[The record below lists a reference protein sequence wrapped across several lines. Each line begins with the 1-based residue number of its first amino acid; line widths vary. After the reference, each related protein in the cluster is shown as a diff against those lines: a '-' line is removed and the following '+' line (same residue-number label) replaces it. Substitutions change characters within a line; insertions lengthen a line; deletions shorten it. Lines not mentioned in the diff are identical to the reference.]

1 MDLLI
6 SIYHLS
12 LIVLGFGALI
22 FIHELGHFVAAKWA
36 GIRTEAFA
44 VGMGP
49 VAVAWR
55 KGIGLRFGSTSK
67 EYEKR
72 VVQAVERDRETSVSV
87 KEKNSE
93 IKMEDAYRVGDRIG
107 LGETEYSLRWLP
119 IGGFVKMLGQED
131 ANPNYVSNDPRS
143 YQNCPIS
150 KRMVVVSAGV
160 IMNILLAIVLFVV
173 AFMVGVRFE
182 APIVGDV
189 GDNMPAGRTVAD
201 NASQLG
207 ITEPG
212 LMPGDEVLAI
222 DGSPARTF
230 ADIQIASAM
239 SKPGVPITLAVERE
253 GFSQPLRFNL
263 LPEKDST
270 TGLLSI
276 GLAPGASA
284 RLSQGR
290 IGSLNIQEALEQ
302 AGVAQQGVQPGMLMI
317 TAEDQPVRTFEQ
329 YQRIL
334 QSRNGADVVTQWRSL
349 DNQGEPTGPTVEAI
363 IEASPAF
370 QVMLHP
376 ELSDDGVRDYELGLL
391 GLAPLSKISFV
402 DKGSE
407 NRDAIHAG
415 DVVLRVGEI
424 VAPLLKQIKQEIQ
437 RKAGGTIGMLLL
449 RDGKQ
454 VEVTAKVSRSGQVGI
469 GLVYAWELPNVA
481 VPMTRLGIPAGAS
494 DAAEGS
500 ASDKA
505 SPIASLNLMPGDRV
519 LEINGQAIADWTDI
533 REALRQAV
541 NTGDKEAGVKVEW
554 LIAHEFWEGEPET
567 HTLVL
572 SADDASKIAH
582 LGWESSLPRYVFDP
596 LQTTLSA
603 GGNPLTAIS
612 MGVRET
618 HKLIMLVYLT
628 IDRLVRGSVGV
639 EQLRGPVGIVDLGS
653 KIVPQGAMYFLFFL
667 GMISVNLAVINF
679 LPLPIVDGG
688 LFLYLV
694 YEKIKGQ
701 PPPIVFQNVAT
712 LIGLAL
718 IGTVFL
724 VTFYNDVMRLI
735 T

>member
-1 MDLLI
+1 MDLLV
-6 SIYHLS
+6 SIYHLF

-22 FIHELGHFVAAKWA
+22 FVHELGHFLAAKWA

-49 VAVAWR
+49 VAIAYR
-55 KGIGLRFGSTSK
+55 KGIGIRFGSTAK

-72 VVQAVERDRETSVSV
+72 VREAIITDQVSRAPLKETSGPPL
-87 KEKNSE
+87 EE
-93 IKMEDAYRVGDRIG
+93 LYRVGDRIG

-131 ANPNYVSNDPRS
+131 ANPNYVSKDPHS

-189 GDNMPAGRTVAD
+189 ADNMPAGRTVAD
-201 NASQLG
+201 NAAQLG

-212 LMPGDEVLAI
+212 LIPGDEVLAI
-222 DGSPARTF
+222 DGDPARTF

-239 SKPGVPITLAVERE
+239 SKPGVPLKVVVERE
-253 GFSQPLRFNL
+253 GYKEPLRFTL
-263 LPEKDST
+263 LPETDPTSR
-270 TGLLSI
+270 LLSLGI
-276 GLAPGASA
+276 LPGSSS
-284 RLSQGR
+284 RLTKGR
-290 IGSLNIQEALEQ
+290 VGAIDVQEALEQ
-302 AGVAQQGVQPGMLMI
+302 TGLAEQGVKAGMQLVA
-317 TAEDQPVRTFEQ
+317 AEGEAVRTFEQ
-329 YQRIL
+329 FARIL
-334 QSRNGADVVTQWRSL
+334 KAKDGEAVLTQWQVL
-349 DNQGEPTGPTVEAI
+349 DEQDNPMGPSVEAT
-363 IEASPAF
+363 IEASPEF
-370 QVMLHP
+370 QVLLHP
-376 ELSDDGVRDYELGLL
+376 ELSDDGVRDYELGLI
-391 GLAPLSKISFV
+391 GLSPVAKITSLI
-402 DKGSE
+402 KGSE
-407 NRDAIHAG
+407 NVGILEPG
-415 DVVLRVGEI
+415 DVVLRVNDV
-424 VAPLLKQIKQEIQ
+424 VAPLLQQIKQEVRQ
-437 RKAGGTIGMLLL
+437 NAGETVRLLVMRGSERK
-449 RDGKQ
+449 D
-454 VEVTAKVSRSGQVGI
+454 VTANVSRNGQVGV
-469 GLVYAWELPNVA
+469 GLSYAFDLPNIA
-481 VPMTRLGIPAGAS
+481 APMTRLGVPANGADDDAGLSKSIP
-494 DAAEGS
+494 
-500 ASDKA
+500 
-505 SPIASLNLMPGDRV
+505 SPIASLNLMPGDRIV
-519 LEINGQAIADWTDI
+519 AIDGREVTEWTDV
-533 REALRQAV
+533 REALRAAV
-541 NTGDKEAGVKVEW
+541 ANYDKDAGVEVE
-554 LIAHEFWEGEPET
+554 LIVERLFWESAPE
-567 HTLVL
+567 HHMLAL
-572 SADDASKIAH
+572 SPEWCAKIDQ
-582 LGWESSLPRYVFDP
+582 LGWESSVPRYIFEP

-603 GGNPLTAIS
+603 EGNPIKAVA

-618 HKLIMLVYLT
+618 HKLVLLVYLT

-688 LFLYLV
+688 LFLYLI
-694 YEKIKGQ
+694 YEKVKGQ
-701 PPPIVFQNVAT
+701 PPPIAFQNVAT